1 MRRKQSTKEELK
13 GYRRHYSERAFWRKL
28 GAMPRTAGL
37 ALVERSILLYAIAT
51 DKSVSLWARTLIVA
65 ALGYFIWVLDAVP
78 DTVPV
83 LGYADDVAVMGLVL
97 SQVGRFVTP
106 AVRARARRLLPEGL
120 RTETKKRRTKSNEQ
134 AKHKEG

>member
-1 MRRKQSTKEELK
+1 
-13 GYRRHYSERAFWRKL
+13 
-28 GAMPRTAGL
+28 MPRTAGL

-106 AVRARARRLLPEGL
+106 AVRARAQRLLPEGL
-120 RTETKKRRTKSNEQ
+120 KTETKKRRTKSNEQ
-134 AKHKEG
+134 AKHKES